1 MPTRT
6 QSQEKSVFAC
16 IDGSTMDQSVC
27 DYAAWIS
34 QGLDLPLQL
43 FHNIAR
49 PIAAGVDLSGAIG
62 LGSQELLME
71 ELISLEEQQSKLS
84 IKQGKLMLE
93 AARERAL
100 QAGVPEPHMVQR
112 HGTLAESLL
121 EVEQEIRVLVLGV
134 GQDKLSTDG
143 KHISAHLESTI
154 RALHCPMLIV
164 NSEFVVPKQVM
175 LAYDG
180 SQASGKALDML
191 AQSPLVKGTPIHL
204 VTVDADQAVAEK
216 LQELAAEKLT
226 QAGHSVIASIL
237 KGEAS
242 SALCRYQEE
251 HQIDLTLMGAFSHSR
266 LREIV
271 LGSMTAKM
279 LLGANK
285 PLWLLR

>member
-1 MPTRT
+1 MPTT
-6 QSQEKSVFAC
+6 QLQEKSVLAC
-16 IDGSTMDQSVC
+16 IDGSTMDQAVC

-34 QGLDLPLQL
+34 QGLELPLQL

-49 PIAAGVDLSGAIG
+49 PVAAGVDLSGAIG

-93 AARERAL
+93 AARERAQ
-100 QAGVPEPHMVQR
+100 QAGVSEPHMVQR

-121 EVEQEIRVLVLGV
+121 EIEQEIRVLVLGA

-143 KHISAHLESTI
+143 KHISAYLESTI

-204 VTVDADQAVAEK
+204 VTVDADQAVAEN
-216 LQELAAEKLT
+216 LQALATEKLT
-226 QAGHSVIASIL
+226 QAGHSVIATVL

-242 SALCRYQEE
+242 SALCQYQDE